1 MSILSFNI
9 SLIHI
14 FFLLIFLNYF
24 LREVA
29 LEGIDK
35 ILKNDKNDGK
45 FTFGN
50 SPKATRK
57 LFNMYIYT
65 LSNLFSFVCIIIIN
79 KRTRRF
85 SLKSSETLDKSL
97 SSNTLEYIY
106 TDDLPINKTKL
117 LTRTFILT
125 ICDFIAQCIVFL
137 IFLIVNDDSKL
148 DLHERLDTL
157 CIFNILSKYL
167 FSKIILQTKYY
178 KHHYISFGINI
189 FCLILLGSIEITQN
203 KITRPLVIFI
213 FIRIS
218 SQIIYSLEDVVGK
231 RALIEEF
238 LSPYSLLAYK
248 GVYELVILLIFTI
261 PFFFIKRDGKIIFSL
276 MGVFLNKFERI
287 LLFFIIMILNFTYNI
302 LIWIIIDRFSP
313 NDYAMAM
320 VIEGITD
327 LIILLIY
334 DRNEIKTWLYILRT
348 IIYFILI
355 FGTCIHSEIII
366 INKYGLNENTK
377 KRFAQIGD
385 EDYQLAKSVAR
396 DSANSFDNDDD
407 EKIEKKRSGSKELKK
422 VGTLKKINIPKSRAK
437 TISPFN
443 LQNMENFEDDDNVPD
458 E

>member
-9 SLIHI
+9 NLNHI

-29 LEGIDK
+29 LEGINK
-35 ILKNDKNDGK
+35 ILKNEKYK
-45 FTFGN
+45 FGN
-50 SPKATRK
+50 SPKTTRK

-79 KRTRRF
+79 KRTRRY

-137 IFLIVNDDSKL
+137 IFLIVNDDDKL
-148 DLHERLDTL
+148 DLNERLDTL

-167 FSKIILQTKYY
+167 FSKIILKTKYY
-178 KHHYISFGINI
+178 KHHYISFAINI
-189 FCLILLGSIEITQN
+189 FCLILLGSIEITQIKN
-203 KITRPLVIFI
+203 KTKPLIIFI

-248 GVYELVILLIFTI
+248 GVYELVILLIFSI
-261 PFFFIKRDGKIIFSL
+261 PFFFIKRGGKNIFSL
-276 MGVFLNKFERI
+276 MGVFFDEFERI
-287 LLFFIIMILNFTYNI
+287 VLFFIIMILNFTYNI

-334 DRNEIKTWLYILRT
+334 DRKEIKIWLYILRT

-385 EDYQLAKSVAR
+385 EDYQLAKNYTRA
-396 DSANSFDNDDD
+396 SANSFDNDDE
-407 EKIEKKRSGSKELKK
+407 EKIEKKRSVSKELKK
-422 VGTLKKINIPKSRAK
+422 VGTLKKINIPKFRAK

-443 LQNMENFEDDDNVPD
+443 LQNMENIEDDDNVPD